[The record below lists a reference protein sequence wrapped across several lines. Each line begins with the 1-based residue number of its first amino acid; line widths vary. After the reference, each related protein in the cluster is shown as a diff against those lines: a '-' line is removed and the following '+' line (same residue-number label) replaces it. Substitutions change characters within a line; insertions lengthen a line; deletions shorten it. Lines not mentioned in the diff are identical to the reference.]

1 MKTPMDL
8 VAKYMQEANNVYA
21 KSFDIYMNSMNT
33 LYQNQEEMM
42 NLYQG
47 TMNKFQ
53 EINQEN
59 QKIAESLIKQAKDSQ
74 MQLKSLLSETFDA
87 AMEDIPA
94 PSMDYFKE
102 INAKI
107 AEMMQFTK

>member
-1 MKTPMDL
+1 MTTPMDL

-21 KSFDIYMNSMNT
+21 KSFDLYMNSMNAM
-33 LYQNQEEMM
+33 YQNQEEMM
-42 NLYQG
+42 SLYQ
-47 TMNKFQ
+47 TSMNKVQ

-74 MQLKSLLSETFDA
+74 IQLKTLMAETFDS
-87 AMEDIPA
+87 AMTDVPV

-107 AEMMQFTK
+107 AEMMQFNK